1 MRGPTGGSQLHR
13 GPIEFTRAD
22 GLGKGPW
29 GSSPFHY
36 SDTGGSEHTPQPWRE
51 AEGLLVSLY
60 FVFHVGVGSGRL
72 AIFLLII
79 VPIGLPHPHLHHD
92 ARKQL

>member
-1 MRGPTGGSQLHR
+1 MHFSNREVAKLLCSGVISYYDAAGEFILDVAVCRGAR
-13 GPIEFTRAD
+13 
-22 GLGKGPW
+22 
-29 GSSPFHY
+29 
-36 SDTGGSEHTPQPWRE
+36 
-51 AEGLLVSLY
+51 
-60 FVFHVGVGSGRL
+60 VGSGRL